1 LIGGARGLL
10 PSLRDEGHAVRADDV
25 EHPRVLAA
33 CLQGP
38 LDAREARA
46 FRTSLAARGHVY
58 VACPAY
64 LVVSTWTVLRSV
76 GLEPKRTVFVHPSA
90 DAPATDAIVVAR
102 PAKRGGLVVELA
114 AAEARPY
121 PCPPAKPE

>member
-1 LIGGARGLL
+1 MGR
-10 PSLRDEGHAVRADDV
+10 
-25 EHPRVLAA
+25 PRVLAA
-33 CLQGP
+33 ALQGP
-38 LDAREARA
+38 LDSREARA

-58 VACPAY
+58 VACPAH

-76 GLEPKRTVFVHPSA
+76 GLEPKRTVFVHFA

-114 AAEARPY
+114 
-121 PCPPAKPE
+121 CG